1 MFKKIFFF
9 LLIPIFIFGQE
20 PVTWSYDV
28 KKISSDEANIIFNAS
43 IENGWCLYSLKTKGA
58 LPGEFIFEENPAYAL
73 IGNITEL
80 PKPKSKYEPDLGAT
94 TTFFEGKATFTQKI
108 KILKQEKFNI
118 EVYYSGQACLHDG
131 MCVMVKKDFS
141 IPIDGSQYTPQLS
154 NVSITNTDTNEQS
167 NLLTNEDSSKLNSST
182 DTSKFTKIFGINP
195 LDSAMQAYNEQ
206 YLVEKSQSN
215 NSNRSLWGIF
225 LAGLL
230 GGLVALVTPCVWPM
244 IPLTVSFFIKR
255 NKKKGIK
262 DATIYGLS
270 IIIIYVSLGL
280 LITLIFGANALN
292 ALSTNPWFNL
302 FFFLLLLVFAI
313 AFFGGFD
320 LTLPSSWVNAMDKRA
335 EKATGLFS
343 IFFMAF
349 TLVLVS
355 FSCTGPIIGTLLVEA
370 ITEGYLAPFIGML
383 GFSIALALPFTLFA
397 LFPQMISNLPKSGGW
412 MNTVKVTLGFIE
424 LFFAF
429 KFLSVADLAS
439 HWGILDREIF
449 IVIWVAIAFIMGLYF
464 LDVIRFKGEEK
475 KQHLSVIRFFL
486 ALISFAFT
494 FYLIPGLWGAPLKG
508 VSAFLPP
515 IYTQDFNMNEQH
527 VKADYKDLIPAIDFA
542 RNVNK
547 PLLIDFSGY
556 GCVNC
561 REMEASVWTDP
572 KVKDFL
578 ENNFVLVSLYVDDK
592 TLLSPEQS
600 ITIEDGNIKTKLR
613 TVGDKWSFL
622 EFSLVKRQSQ
632 PMYVIIDHNGR
643 ILNELYGYNKNPNE
657 FLEWLQE
664 GLEKYNL
671 TNR

>member
-1 MFKKIFFF
+1 MIRKIIW
-9 LLIPIFIFGQE
+9 LLLFPIFIFAQE
-20 PVTWSYDV
+20 PTSWSYEV
-28 KKISSDEANIIFNAS
+28 KKISDDEANIIFNVS
-43 IENGWCLYSLKTKGA
+43 IQDGWCLYSLKTKGA
-58 LPGEFIFEENPAYAL
+58 LPGEFIFEKNPAYKL
-73 IGNITEL
+73 IGSTTES

-108 KILKQEKFNI
+108 KILKPEPFNI

-131 MCVMVKKDFS
+131 MCVMVKKDFL
-141 IPIDGSQYTPQLS
+141 IPIDGSLYKPQLS
-154 NVSITNTDTNEQS
+154 SIVNSDNDINEQN
-167 NLLTNEDSSKLNSST
+167 NLLTNA
-182 DTSKFTKIFGINP
+182 DTSKLTTEVDTSIYTKIFGINP
-195 LDSAMQAYNEQ
+195 LDSAMQAYNAQ
-206 YLVEKSQSN
+206 YLVERSEAKH
-215 NSNRSLWGIF
+215 SNRSLWGIF
-225 LAGLL
+225 FAGLL

-262 DATIYGLS
+262 DAIIYGLS
-270 IIIIYVSLGL
+270 IIIIYVTLGL
-280 LITLIFGANALN
+280 LITIIFGANALN

-302 FFFLLLLVFAI
+302 FFFVLLLVFAI

-320 LTLPSSWVNAMDKRA
+320 LTLPSSWVNAMDRRA
-335 EKATGLFS
+335 ERATGLLS

-449 IVIWVAIAFIMGLYF
+449 IVIWVGIAFIMGLYF

-486 ALISFAFT
+486 ALASFAFT

-515 IYTQDFNMNEQH
+515 IYTQDFNMNDQH
-527 VKADYKDLIPAIDFA
+527 VKANYKDLTPAIEFA

-547 PLLIDFSGY
+547 PILIDFSGY

-592 TLLSPEQS
+592 TLLPVEQA
-600 ITIEDGNIKTKLR
+600 ITIDDGNIKTKLR
-613 TVGDKWSFL
+613 TIGDKWSFL
-622 EFSLVKRQSQ
+622 EYSLVKRQSQ
-632 PMYVIIDHNGR
+632 PMYVIMDHNGR
-643 ILNELYGYNKNPNE
+643 ILNELYRYNKNPNA

-664 GLEKYNL
+664 GLEAYYL
-671 TNR
+671 VNR

>member
-1 MFKKIFFF
+1 MIKKIV
-9 LLIPIFIFGQE
+9 LLLLLPIFIFAQE
-20 PVTWSYDV
+20 PTSWSYEV
-28 KKISSDEANIIFNAS
+28 KKISDDEANIIFNVS
-43 IENGWCLYSLKTKGA
+43 IQDGWCLYSLKTEGA
-58 LPGEFIFEENPAYAL
+58 LPGEFIFEKNPAYKL
-73 IGNITEL
+73 IGSTTES

-94 TTFFEGKATFTQKI
+94 TTFFDGKATFTQKI
-108 KILKQEKFNI
+108 KILKPENFNI

-131 MCVMVKKDFS
+131 MCVMVKKDFQ
-141 IPIDGSQYTPQLS
+141 IPVDGSQYQPQLS
-154 NVSITNTDTNEQS
+154 SMVNSDNDTNEQN
-167 NLLTNEDSSKLNSST
+167 NLLTNA
-182 DTSKFTKIFGINP
+182 DTSKLQTDIDTSIYTKIFGINP

-206 YLVEKSQSN
+206 YLVERSEAKH
-215 NSNRSLWGIF
+215 SNRSLWGIF
-225 LAGLL
+225 FAGLL

-262 DATIYGLS
+262 DAIIYGLS
-270 IIIIYVSLGL
+270 IIIIYVTLGL

-335 EKATGLFS
+335 EKATGLLS

-449 IVIWVAIAFIMGLYF
+449 IVIWVGIAFIMGLYF
-464 LDVIRFKGEEK
+464 LDIIRFKGEEK

-486 ALISFAFT
+486 ALASFAFT

-515 IYTQDFNMNEQH
+515 IYTQDFNMNDQH
-527 VKADYKDLIPAIDFA
+527 VKADYKDLTPAIEFA

-572 KVKDFL
+572 RVKDFL

-592 TLLSPEQS
+592 TLLPVEHS
-600 ITIEDGNIKTKLR
+600 ITIDDGNIKTKLR
-613 TVGDKWSFL
+613 TIGDKWSFL
-622 EFSLVKRQSQ
+622 EYSLVKRQSQ
-632 PMYVIIDHNGR
+632 PMYVIMDHNGR
-643 ILNELYGYNKNPNE
+643 ILNELYGYNKNPHE

-664 GLEKYNL
+664 GLEEYNL
-671 TNR
+671 VNR

>member
-1 MFKKIFFF
+1 MIRKIIW
-9 LLIPIFIFGQE
+9 LLLFPIFIFAQE
-20 PVTWSYDV
+20 PTSWSYEV
-28 KKISSDEANIIFNAS
+28 KKISDDEANIIFNVS
-43 IENGWCLYSLKTKGA
+43 IQDGWCLYSLKTKGA
-58 LPGEFIFEENPAYAL
+58 LPGEFIFEKNPAYKL
-73 IGNITEL
+73 IGSTTES

-108 KILKQEKFNI
+108 KILKPEPFNI

-131 MCVMVKKDFS
+131 MCVMVKKDFL
-141 IPIDGSQYTPQLS
+141 IPIDGSLYKPQLS
-154 NVSITNTDTNEQS
+154 SIVNSDNDINEQN
-167 NLLTNEDSSKLNSST
+167 NLLTNA
-182 DTSKFTKIFGINP
+182 DTSKLTTEVDTSIYTKIFGINP
-195 LDSAMQAYNEQ
+195 LDSAMQAYNAQ
-206 YLVEKSQSN
+206 YLVERSEAKH
-215 NSNRSLWGIF
+215 SNRSLWGIF
-225 LAGLL
+225 FAGLL

-262 DATIYGLS
+262 DAIIYGLS
-270 IIIIYVSLGL
+270 IIIIYVTLGL
-280 LITLIFGANALN
+280 LITIIFGANALN

-302 FFFLLLLVFAI
+302 FFFVLLLVFAI

-320 LTLPSSWVNAMDKRA
+320 LTLPSSWVNAMDRRA
-335 EKATGLFS
+335 ERATGLLS

-449 IVIWVAIAFIMGLYF
+449 IVIWVGIAFIMGLYF

-486 ALISFAFT
+486 ALASFAFT

-515 IYTQDFNMNEQH
+515 IYTQDFNMNDQH
-527 VKADYKDLIPAIDFA
+527 VKANYKDLTPAIEFA

-547 PLLIDFSGY
+547 PILIDFSGY

-592 TLLSPEQS
+592 TLLPVEQA
-600 ITIEDGNIKTKLR
+600 ITIDDGNIKTKLR
-613 TVGDKWSFL
+613 TIGDKWSFL
-622 EFSLVKRQSQ
+622 EYSLVKRQSQ
-632 PMYVIIDHNGR
+632 PMYVIMEHNGR
-643 ILNELYGYNKNPNE
+643 ILNELYGYNKNPNA

-664 GLEKYNL
+664 GLEAYYL
-671 TNR
+671 VNR